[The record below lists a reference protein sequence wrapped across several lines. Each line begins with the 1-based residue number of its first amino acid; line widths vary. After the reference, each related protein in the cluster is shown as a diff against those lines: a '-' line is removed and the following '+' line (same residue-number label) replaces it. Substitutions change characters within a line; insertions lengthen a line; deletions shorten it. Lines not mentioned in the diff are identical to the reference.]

1 LFSGESVV
9 VTDAAAPS
17 REQADISAIT
27 PSKQGRTYP
36 MTNRRRLG
44 IAAVTVT
51 SAALA
56 ILGVGGGALA
66 SNVAAPGQ
74 IKACYKTGATLPPL
88 THIATSGKCPTGNSA
103 LIWNKVGPQG
113 PAGVSAGT
121 SGTSGTS
128 VVLNEAQVLVPVLSA
143 AAAPAGGT
151 YYVNASVMLVVA
163 QGDTVTCILAVNG
176 ATTGP
181 FATVGPAANQTYE
194 TIPLSEA
201 VSLQAGQAPEVECA
215 DYTANS
221 STSFYDG
228 GITSVLI
235 NSATGTSA
243 AHANA
248 SHHALPPRI

>member
-1 LFSGESVV
+1 M
-9 VTDAAAPS
+9 P
-17 REQADISAIT
+17 
-27 PSKQGRTYP
+27 
-36 MTNRRRLG
+36 NRRRLG

-56 ILGVGGGALA
+56 ILGVGEGALA
-66 SNVAAPGQ
+66 SNVATPGQ

-103 LIWNKVGPQG
+103 LIWNTVGPQG
-113 PAGVSAGT
+113 PAGVSIGT
-121 SGTSGTS
+121 SGTSGTA
-128 VVLNEAQVLVPVLSA
+128 VPLNGAQVLVPVLAA
-143 AAAPAGGT
+143 AAAPASGT

-201 VSLQAGQAPEVECA
+201 VSLQAGQAPEVECTG
-215 DYTANS
+215 YTANP

-235 NSATGTSA
+235 NSATGSSA

-248 SHHALPPRI
+248 SHHALPPRF

>member
-1 LFSGESVV
+1 
-9 VTDAAAPS
+9 
-17 REQADISAIT
+17 
-27 PSKQGRTYP
+27 
-36 MTNRRRLG
+36 MTHRRRLG

-121 SGTSGTS
+121 SGTSSTS
-128 VVLNEAQVLVPVLSA
+128 VPLNEAQVLVPVLSA
-143 AAAPAGGT
+143 AAAPASGT
-151 YYVNASVMLVVA
+151 YYVNASVMLLVA
-163 QGDTVTCILAVNG
+163 QGDAVTCILAVNG
-176 ATTGP
+176 TTTGP
-181 FATVGPAANQTYE
+181 FTTVGPAANEAYE
-194 TIPLSEA
+194 TIPLSDA
-201 VSLQAGQAPEVECA
+201 VSLQAGQTPVVECA

-235 NSATGTSA
+235 NNAAGNSA
-243 AHANA
+243 AHVNA
-248 SHHALPPRI
+248 SRHALPPRF

>member
-1 LFSGESVV
+1 
-9 VTDAAAPS
+9 
-17 REQADISAIT
+17 
-27 PSKQGRTYP
+27 
-36 MTNRRRLG
+36 MTTRRRLG

-113 PAGVSAGT
+113 PQGPAGVSAGT

-128 VVLNEAQVLVPVLSA
+128 VPLNEAQVLVPVLSA
-143 AAAPAGGT
+143 AAAPASGT

-163 QGDTVTCILAVNG
+163 QGDTVACILAVNG

-201 VSLQAGQAPEVECA
+201 VSLQAGQAPEVECT

-235 NSATGTSA
+235 SSATGNSA

-248 SHHALPPRI
+248 PHHALPPRL

>member
-1 LFSGESVV
+1 
-9 VTDAAAPS
+9 
-17 REQADISAIT
+17 
-27 PSKQGRTYP
+27 

-56 ILGVGGGALA
+56 ILGGGGGALA

-88 THIATSGKCPTGNSA
+88 THIATSGTCPTGNST

-121 SGTSGTS
+121 SGTSSTS
-128 VVLNEAQVLVPVLSA
+128 VLLNGAQVLVPVLAA
-143 AAAPAGGT
+143 AAAPASGT

-163 QGDTVTCILAVNG
+163 QADTVTCILTVNG

-181 FATVGPAANQTYE
+181 FATVGPVANQTYE

-201 VSLQAGQAPEVECA
+201 VSLQAGQAPVVECA
-215 DYTANS
+215 GYNANPA
-221 STSFYDG
+221 TSFYDG

-235 NSATGTSA
+235 NSATGNSA

-248 SHHALPPRI
+248 SHHALPPRF

>member
-1 LFSGESVV
+1 MS
-9 VTDAAAPS
+9 T
-17 REQADISAIT
+17 
-27 PSKQGRTYP
+27 
-36 MTNRRRLG
+36 RRRLSVTT
-44 IAAVTVT
+44 VTV
-51 SAALA
+51 SCAALA
-56 ILGVGGGALA
+56 VLGVGSGALA
-66 SNVAAPGQ
+66 SNLTTSGQ

-88 THIATSGKCPTGNSA
+88 THVATSGKCPTGNSA
-103 LIWNKVGPQG
+103 LTWNKVGPQG

-128 VVLNEAQVLVPVLSA
+128 VVLNQAQVLVPVLSA

-163 QGDTVTCILAVNG
+163 QGDTVTCVVAVNG

-181 FATVGPAANQTYE
+181 FATLGPAANQTYE

-201 VSLQAGQAPEVECA
+201 VSLQAGQAPEVECT

-221 STSFYDG
+221 GTSFYDG

-248 SHHALPPRI
+248 PHHALPPRI

>member
-1 LFSGESVV
+1 
-9 VTDAAAPS
+9 
-17 REQADISAIT
+17 
-27 PSKQGRTYP
+27 

-66 SNVAAPGQ
+66 SNVAAGGQ

-88 THIATSGKCPTGNSA
+88 THIATSGNCPAGNSP
-103 LIWNKVGPQG
+103 LTWNKVGPQGPQG

-128 VVLNEAQVLVPVLSA
+128 VVLNQAQVLAPVLSA
-143 AAAPAGGT
+143 AAAPASGT
-151 YYVNASVMLVVA
+151 YYVNASVMLIVA
-163 QGDTVTCILAVNG
+163 QGDTVTCIVAVNG

-221 STSFYDG
+221 ATSFYDG

-235 NSATGTSA
+235 NSATGDAA

-248 SHHALPPRI
+248 SRHALPPRF